1 MDGDQ
6 NGYDDGDCW
15 FGEGRYTKYSGQGR
29 EVSVIVTEEGDADG
43 IGGSFFNNSGPR
55 SSKRMKKM
63 MAIVE

>member
-1 MDGDQ
+1 M
-6 NGYDDGDCW
+6 
-15 FGEGRYTKYSGQGR
+15 
-29 EVSVIVTEEGDADG
+29 SVIVTEEGDADG